1 MIPVANYI
9 HCYARAVEIVQIYFR
24 KHARLLVKQ
33 RLARSIVCDCTALRL
48 DFAHT
53 LRRVAVLGVACYFF
67 LPQWIFEY
75 LRARGFVSRR
85 KSRIRQGGSGW
96 NNPLVASYSVD
107 RASRRRGACFQASN
121 ACGSAVDA
129 SSFLAPSFCRRNF
142 ARVASFVDLR
152 CSTGCNF
159 SDGKQFRYGDCGK
172 FDRRKNNT
180 ENVMEIKI
188 CLLIKRICYF
198 VRQIFI
204 KFLVARFWI
213 HVYLPCNGIT
223 CINLKVH
230 FF

>member
-9 HCYARAVEIVQIYFR
+9 HC
-24 KHARLLVKQ
+24 HARVSRSCKYIFANTRDCWLNKGSHGLLF
-33 RLARSIVCDCTALRL
+33 CDCTALRL
-48 DFAHT
+48 DFART

-85 KSRIRQGGSGW
+85 KSGIRQGGSGW

-107 RASRRRGACFQASN
+107 GASRRRGACFQASN

-159 SDGKQFRYGDCGK
+159 SDGKQFRCGDCGK

-180 ENVMEIKI
+180 ENVLEI
-188 CLLIKRICYF
+188 RIEVF
-198 VRQIFI
+198 
-204 KFLVARFWI
+204 
-213 HVYLPCNGIT
+213 
-223 CINLKVH
+223 
-230 FF
+230 